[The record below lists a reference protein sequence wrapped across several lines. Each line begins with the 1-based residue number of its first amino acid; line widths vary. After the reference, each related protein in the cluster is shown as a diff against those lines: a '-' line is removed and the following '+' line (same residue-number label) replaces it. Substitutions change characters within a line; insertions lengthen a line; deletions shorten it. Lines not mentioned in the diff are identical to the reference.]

1 MRVLVVEDSTDIIE
15 TVALT
20 LELRW
25 PEANLIS
32 TSYGEK
38 GVELAKK
45 QLPDVIIL
53 DLGLPDMDGF
63 EVLRQ
68 IRGFSDVPLIIL
80 TARGDEGAKIKG
92 LEMGADDYIVKP
104 FSAGEFLA
112 RVKAALRHSQM
123 PAKTAKVGEKPFIRG
138 SLRIDFTSREVSVD
152 DKPIRLTRS
161 EYDLL
166 YQLVTNEGKVLSS
179 QMLLDKVW
187 GPEHTADTEYVKVYI
202 ESLRKSLKEPPGNP
216 TMILNVGDTGYKFV
230 SP

>member
-1 MRVLVVEDSTDIIE
+1 MKVLIIEDSADLIE

-32 TSYGEK
+32 TSHGEK
-38 GVELAKK
+38 GVELVKK
-45 QLPDVIIL
+45 QPPDIIIL
-53 DLGLPDMDGF
+53 DLGLPGMDGF

-68 IRGFSDVPLIIL
+68 IRSFSNVPVIIL
-80 TARGDEGAKIKG
+80 TGRDDEGAKIKG
-92 LEMGADDYIVKP
+92 LELGADDYVVKP

-112 RVKAALRHSQM
+112 RVKAALRHCQT
-123 PAKTAKVGEKPFIRG
+123 PAKKAKVGKNIFIKG
-138 SLRIDFTSREVSVD
+138 SLRIDFASREVRVD

-166 YQLVTNEGKVLSS
+166 YQLVRNEGKVLSS

-187 GPEHTADTEYVKVYI
+187 GPEYTTDTEYVKVYI
-202 ESLRKSLKEPPGNP
+202 ESLRKSLKDPAGNP
-216 TMILNVGDTGYKFV
+216 KIILNVGDTGYKFA

>member
-1 MRVLVVEDSTDIIE
+1 MKVLIVEDSTDLIE

-32 TSYGEK
+32 TSHGEK

-45 QLPDVIIL
+45 QSPDIIIL
-53 DLGLPDMDGF
+53 DLGLPGMDGF
-63 EVLRQ
+63 EVLRR
-68 IRGFSDVPLIIL
+68 IRSFSDVPLLIL
-80 TARGDEGAKIKG
+80 TGRGDEGAKIKG

-112 RVKAALRHSQM
+112 RVKTAIRHSQR
-123 PAKTAKVGEKPFIRG
+123 PVKKAKAGKKPFISG
-138 SLRIDFTSREVSVD
+138 SLRIDFASREVSVD
-152 DKPIRLTRS
+152 DKPIKLTRG

-187 GPEHTADTEYVKVYI
+187 GPDHTADTEQVKVYI
-202 ESLRKSLKEPPGNP
+202 ESLRKSLKEPYGDPK
-216 TMILNVGDTGYKFV
+216 MILNVGDTDYKFV

>member
-1 MRVLVVEDSTDIIE
+1 MKVLVVEDSTDIIE

-38 GVELAKK
+38 GIELVKK

-80 TARGDEGAKIKG
+80 TGRGDEGAKIKG

-112 RVKAALRHSQM
+112 RVKTALRHSQK
-123 PAKTAKVGEKPFIRG
+123 PAKRAKAGKKPFIKG
-138 SLRIDFTSREVSVD
+138 SLRIDFASREVSVD
-152 DKPIRLTRS
+152 DKLISLTRG

-187 GPEHTADTEYVKVYI
+187 GPDHTADTEHVKVYI
-202 ESLRKSLKEPPGNP
+202 EGLRKSLKEPYGNP
-216 TMILNVGDTGYKFV
+216 KMILNVGDTDYKFV

>member
-1 MRVLVVEDSTDIIE
+1 MKVLIIEDSTDLIE

-32 TSYGEK
+32 TSHGEK

-45 QLPDVIIL
+45 QSPDIIIL
-53 DLGLPDMDGF
+53 DLGLPGMNGF

-68 IRGFSDVPLIIL
+68 IRSFSDVPVIIL
-80 TARGDEGAKIKG
+80 TGRGDEGAKIKG
-92 LEMGADDYIVKP
+92 LEMGADDYMVKP

-112 RVKAALRHSQM
+112 RVKTAIRHSQS
-123 PAKTAKVGEKPFIRG
+123 PAKRAKVGKKIFIRG
-138 SLRIDFTSREVSVD
+138 SLRIDFTTREVSVA
-152 DKPIRLTRS
+152 DKPIRLARS

-187 GPEHTADTEYVKVYI
+187 GPDHTADTEHVKVYI
-202 ESLRKSLKEPPGNP
+202 EGLRKSLKEPYGNP
-216 TMILNVGDTGYKFV
+216 KMILNVGDTDYKFV